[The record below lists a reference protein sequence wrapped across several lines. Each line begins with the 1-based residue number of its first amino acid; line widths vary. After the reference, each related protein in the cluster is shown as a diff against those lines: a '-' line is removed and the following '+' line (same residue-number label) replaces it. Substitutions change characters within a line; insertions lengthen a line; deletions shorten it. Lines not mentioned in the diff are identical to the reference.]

1 MYKDT
6 GTHIKFMQFVKKKI
20 SLVFTQSLFVHIL
33 DTFKVS
39 MNILLSKPKQMDY
52 RSHWFKH
59 IHIHEQRKPRSHHC
73 KVREFYSTSVIS
85 WPFRPFSV
93 ETVITLFTYTIPE
106 VFIKMGVRNASS
118 SFCKKEQS

>member
-39 MNILLSKPKQMDY
+39 MNILLSKPKQT
-52 RSHWFKH
+52 RSNNFKRW
-59 IHIHEQRKPRSHHC
+59 IIG
-73 KVREFYSTSVIS
+73 VIGLNTYTYMNK
-85 WPFRPFSV
+85 
-93 ETVITLFTYTIPE
+93 ENLEVITAKSGNFTQQ
-106 VFIKMGVRNASS
+106 V
-118 SFCKKEQS
+118 